1 MTNSINYAEFIKSMR
16 AEKEDARGKFLLWI
30 IVAFCIVAFSW
41 ASLTEVD
48 EVTSGQG
55 KVIPSLQLQQV
66 QNLEGGLIE
75 KIMVR
80 KGEWVDEGQ
89 VLIVLDRTT
98 SLGGFEQNRQRQ
110 LALMAELSRLN
121 AEIDGKELVFPQ
133 DILDHAPALANSHK
147 QLFEGRK
154 LELASQIE
162 VVKQQLHQRQQELS
176 EAQSELRS
184 TDSGLKL
191 LQSEINLISPL
202 VKRGIESEVT
212 LLQLQREQSGLI
224 GVRNSAELKID
235 RLSSAILEA
244 EGRQKGV
251 VEQFRS
257 VALNRASEVEAE
269 LAEIEKL
276 LPAFQDRVARAEI
289 RSPVRGIVNRV
300 LATTIGGVASPGE
313 ALVEIVPIDDNLII
327 EANISPADI
336 AFLHP
341 GQPVKVKLTAYDFAR
356 YGSLSGSL
364 TTIGADSIANPDTG
378 ETFYPVQVQVESRL
392 YDASGEGLDIV
403 PGMVAQIDV
412 LTGKRTILDYII
424 QPVVKMKETAFREK

>member
-1 MTNSINYAEFIKSMR
+1 MTNSIDYSEFIKSIH
-16 AEKEDARGKFLLWI
+16 ADKKNARGNFLLWI
-30 IVAFCIVAFSW
+30 ILAFCVIAVSW
-41 ASLTEVD
+41 AALTEVD
-48 EVTSGQG
+48 EVTNGQG
-55 KVIPSLQLQQV
+55 KVIPSIQLQLV

-75 KIMVR
+75 KILVS
-80 KGEWVDEGQ
+80 KGDRVEEGQ

-98 SLGGFEQNRQRQ
+98 SLGGFEQNRQKQ
-110 LALMAELSRLN
+110 LALMAESSRLN
-121 AEIDGKELVFPQ
+121 AEIDGTDLVFPQ
-133 DILDHAPALANSHK
+133 DILDHAAALANSHN

-154 LELASQIE
+154 LELSSQIE
-162 VVKQQLHQRQQELS
+162 IVKQQLHQRQQELN

-184 TDSGLKL
+184 ADSGLKI

-202 VKRGIESEVT
+202 VTRGIESEVT

-224 GVRNSAELKID
+224 GARNSARLKID

-251 VEQFRS
+251 VEEFRS
-257 VALNRASEVEAE
+257 AALNRASEVEAE

-276 LPAFQDRVARAEI
+276 LPVFQDRVARAEI

-327 EANISPADI
+327 EANILPKDI

-341 GQPVKVKLTAYDFAR
+341 GQAVKVKLTAYDFAR
-356 YGSLSGSL
+356 YGSLSGRL

-378 ETFYPVQVQVESRL
+378 ETFYPVQVKVESRL
-392 YDASGEGLDIV
+392 YDANGEGLDIV

-412 LTGKRTILDYII
+412 LTGKRTILDYIV
-424 QPVVKMKETAFREK
+424 QPVVKMKETAFREQ

>member
-1 MTNSINYAEFIKSMR
+1 MTNSIDYEEFIKSMR
-16 AEKEDARGKFLLWI
+16 ADRKGVRGKLVLWI
-30 IVAFCIVAFSW
+30 IALFLLIAFTW
-41 ASLTEVD
+41 AALTEVD
-48 EVTSGQG
+48 EVTRGQG
-55 KVIPSLQLQQV
+55 KVIPSIQLQQV

-80 KGEWVDEGQ
+80 KGERVEEGQ
-89 VLIVLDRTT
+89 ILIVLDRTT
-98 SLGGFEQNRQRQ
+98 SLSGFEQTRQKQ
-110 LALMAELSRLN
+110 LALKAELSRLN
-121 AEIDGKELVFPQ
+121 AEIDGTPLSFFQ
-133 DILDHAPALANSHK
+133 DILDQAPALANSHK

-154 LELASQIE
+154 LELDSQVEI
-162 VVKQQLHQRQQELS
+162 VKQQLYQRQQEFN

-184 TDSGLKL
+184 AESGLTL

-212 LLQLQREQSGLI
+212 LLQLQREQSSLI
-224 GVRNSAELKID
+224 GMRNGAELKIK
-235 RLSSAILEA
+235 RLSSGILEA
-244 EGRQKGV
+244 KGRQKSV

-257 VALNRASEVEAE
+257 DALSRVSLVEAE
-269 LAEIEKL
+269 LAEIEKT
-276 LPAFQDRVARAEI
+276 LPAYQDRLSRAEI

-300 LATTIGGVASPGE
+300 LATTIGGVAAPGM

-341 GQPVKVKLTAYDFAR
+341 GQQVKVKLTAYDFAR

-364 TTIGADSIANPDTG
+364 TTIGADSVADPATG

-392 YDASGEGLDIV
+392 YDASGVALDIV
-403 PGMVAQIDV
+403 PGMVAQIDI

-424 QPVVKMKETAFREK
+424 QPVVKIKETAFREK